1 MKEHSNHNG
10 VTSNN
15 NVKTRK
21 SRIKKESNHKSA
33 LVLAGGGLTGCM
45 YEVGALCAIDE
56 MLIGHSVNDF
66 DIYVGTSAGAMV
78 GSLIANGFTAQESML
93 VIQNRHPDID
103 SFGVGDVFYANFDG
117 LFRRLNKIPSV
128 LFNVGRELLQFRD
141 SAFSDIVW
149 ELGQLLPTGIYNGH
163 SVERFLQRT
172 LAENGYSN
180 QFDRLEKELY
190 IVATELDSGARA
202 VFGRNHI
209 TGVPIS
215 QAVAASS
222 AVPVLFRPF
231 QIGRQDYVDGS
242 LHGAASL
249 DLAIEAGAELIVCI
263 NPLVPL
269 DAERLYPGERYIRTR
284 GLHTVINQTLR
295 TLLNSS
301 LRYHVKHLR
310 AKYPHVDIILIQP
323 QWDDARMFAYNP
335 MHYRSRHEV
344 AEHGFA
350 SVIHG
355 FMQGNDYFRSV
366 LAKHAIK
373 LAGTRTVGRMTLEEY
388 EHEHPGAAK
397 AGNAAPVTESTKPPH
412 SDLRT
417 TLNKLQQTLQKLD
430 DLIPA

>member
-1 MKEHSNHNG
+1 MQRKLH
-10 VTSNN
+10 
-15 NVKTRK
+15 KTKPTK
-21 SRIKKESNHKSA
+21 STKSA

-56 MLIGHSVNDF
+56 MLIGHNVNDF

-78 GSLIANGFTAQESML
+78 GSLIANGFSAQEAMQM
-93 VIQNRHPDID
+93 IQNRHPDID
-103 SFGVGDVFYANFDG
+103 SFGVGDVFHANYDG
-117 LFRRLNKIPSV
+117 LIRRMGKIPAV
-128 LFNVGRELLQFRD
+128 LFNLGRELLQFPD
-141 SAFSDIVW
+141 IALSDMVW

-163 SVERFLQRT
+163 TVERFLQRT
-172 LAENGYSN
+172 LTENDYSN
-180 QFDRLEKELY
+180 QFDRLDKELY
-190 IVATELDSGARA
+190 IVATELDTGMRA

-231 QIGRQDYVDGS
+231 QINNKDYLDGS

-269 DAERLYPGERYIRTR
+269 DAERLQPGDRYIRKQ

-295 TLLNSS
+295 TLMNSS

-350 SVIHG
+350 SVTTG
-355 FMQGNDYFRSV
+355 FMHDNDYFRTV
-366 LAKHAIK
+366 LARHGIK
-373 LAGTRTVGRMTLEEY
+373 LAGTRTVRKLTLEDSLGEVD
-388 EHEHPGAAK
+388 EHRQLAAQ
-397 AGNAAPVTESTKPPH
+397 PIPTQH
-412 SDLRT
+412 SDLRD
-417 TLNKLQQTLQKLD
+417 TLRKLQQTLQKVD
-430 DLIPA
+430 ELIPA